1 MGHTITVGIGSG
13 FDHATW
19 QNADDARGRSTV
31 PFRMRGGLMA
41 ARGEIGDS
49 RRGRTFIE
57 AEVADA
63 PGMIVEAGDEV
74 ECFKARRFDGCFRI
88 HAEID
93 NVEKN
98 LKEALF
104 LVVAARS
111 RKGDI
116 RFAVMRDESRTE
128 RDAGALAAGELI
140 RMTGDEQETL
150 SASGECD
157 TGIARDHGRKPSARR
172 RDGNGDAVF
181 LNHIDASGVSR
192 HQVRIDVNV
201 RGLGRGGVLSNL
213 TVDLAGAKL
222 KRSLGA
228 DQLT

>member
-1 MGHTITVGIGSG
+1 MGHAITVGIGSG

-74 ECFKARRFDGCFRI
+74 ACFKARCFDGCFRI

-93 NVEKN
+93 DVEKN

-116 RFAVMRDESRTE
+116 RLAAMRDESRTE
-128 RDAGALAAGELI
+128 RDARALAASELI

-157 TGIARDHGRKPSARR
+157 AGI
-172 RDGNGDAVF
+172 